1 LKHGDESKDS
11 IEQLKEMAKSDLL
24 VRLDYAELAKEL
36 KKSKYMTTVQSIE
49 RGIKSRDVDQLAII
63 HDELL
68 HSTDFPNRSMLL
80 KQVSEALHKLTL
92 TQFELTF
99 EQWQDIWTTIGMRYP
114 KLTPVLKETLTPPK
128 RKVLRV
134 DGLTLVIYVTGD
146 SPESSVFLEI
156 SGGSEAVKLKNEL
169 EVHIKS

>member
-1 LKHGDESKDS
+1 
-11 IEQLKEMAKSDLL
+11 
-24 VRLDYAELAKEL
+24 V
-36 KKSKYMTTVQSIE
+36 TTVQSIE
-49 RGIKSRDVDQLAII
+49 RGIKSKDVEQLTKM

-68 HSTDFPNRSMLL
+68 HNTDFPNRSMLL

-99 EQWQDIWTTIGMRYP
+99 EQWQEIWTTIGVRYP

-134 DGLTLVIYVTGD
+134 DGLTLVVYVTGD

-156 SGGSEAVKLKNEL
+156 SGGSEAVKLKDEL
-169 EVHIKS
+169 EGHIKS